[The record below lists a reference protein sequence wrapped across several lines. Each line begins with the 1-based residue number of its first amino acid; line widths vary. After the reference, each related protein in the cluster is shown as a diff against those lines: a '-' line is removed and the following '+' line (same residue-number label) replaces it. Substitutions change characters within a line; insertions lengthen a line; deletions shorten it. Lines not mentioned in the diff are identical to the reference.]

1 MNNLIKIS
9 HLWKYFSAVDRPV
22 LKDVSF
28 SISGGTICG
37 IIGRSGAGKS
47 TLMRCLNGLDQP
59 SKGHIEVLGT
69 ALTPPISA
77 PHKDLKKAVLSKI
90 GTVFQTFNL
99 LSRRTVLE
107 NIALPLAWLGV
118 DENTRTQKAI
128 SLANLVGLG
137 DFHHRYPRELSGGQ
151 CQRVAIARALATDPA
166 LLLCDEFTS
175 ALDPETSLEILRL
188 LRHLNQQLGLTV
200 LLITHD
206 MTVIRECCDHVIVM
220 DQGEIVE
227 QNSIENILL
236 SPTHAITKSFISGL
250 FTKDLPKSM
259 LDCLREIPLK
269 EEEKNTN
276 GHVVLRLVFAG
287 KSAGKPVIASLIQEF
302 GVLANIIAGSLD
314 HFREMAFGSLIIT
327 IPYHVEN
334 FASICQYLTNH
345 HVAPDILGY
354 LEE

>member
-1 MNNLIKIS
+1 MNSVIKIS
-9 HLWKYFSAVDRPV
+9 HLWKHFSAVDRPV

-28 SISGGTICG
+28 SVSAGTICG

-47 TLMRCLNGLDQP
+47 TLMRCLNGLTQP
-59 SKGHIEVLGT
+59 DHGQIDVLGT
-69 ALTPPISA
+69 PLTTASIS
-77 PHKDLKKAVLSKI
+77 KNRTTLNKI

-99 LSRRTVLE
+99 LSRRTVLD
-107 NIALPLAWLGV
+107 NIALPLAWLGI
-118 DENTRTQKAI
+118 DEVTRTQKAT

-137 DFHHRYPRELSGGQ
+137 EFCHRYPGELSGGQ

-188 LRHLNQQLGLTV
+188 LRHLNHQLGLTV

-227 QNSIENILL
+227 QDSIENILL
-236 SPTHAITKSFISGL
+236 SPTHAVTKNLISGL
-250 FTKDLPKSM
+250 FTKDLPQSM
-259 LDCLREIPLK
+259 ADRLQDIPLTG
-269 EEEKNTN
+269 EKSLN

-314 HFREMAFGSLIIT
+314 HIRETAFGSLIIT
-327 IPYHVEN
+327 IPYNPEN
-334 FASICQYLTNH
+334 FASICQYLADH

-354 LEE
+354 LDA